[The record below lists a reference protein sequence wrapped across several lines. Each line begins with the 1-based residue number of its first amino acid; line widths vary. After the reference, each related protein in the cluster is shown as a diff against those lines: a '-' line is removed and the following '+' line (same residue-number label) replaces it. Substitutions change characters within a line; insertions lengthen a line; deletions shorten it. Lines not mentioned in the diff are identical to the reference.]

1 MSLQPIHTDAA
12 PKAVGAY
19 SQAIQ
24 CGNILYTSG
33 QIGLNPNTGE
43 MVGDDVASQAQ
54 QVVKNLTAV
63 ITQAGGSLNQIV
75 KVTIFLEDMADFAE
89 VNQIYASLK
98 ELSGEDRGE
107 FLDGNRGKLRQRKR
121 LQATSKKLRQLKK
134 RRDRIMDDKDM
145 GRSEKQI
152 KLNAVQ
158 RQMNKL
164 SRRTSLATEKAF

>member
-1 MSLQPIHTDAA
+1 MSLQPIHTDAT

-89 VNQIYASLK
+89 VNQIYATWLGAHKPARSTVAVAALPLAAK
-98 ELSGEDRGE
+98 VEMDCVVA
-107 FLDGNRGKLRQRKR
+107 LD
-121 LQATSKKLRQLKK
+121 
-134 RRDRIMDDKDM
+134 
-145 GRSEKQI
+145 
-152 KLNAVQ
+152 
-158 RQMNKL
+158 
-164 SRRTSLATEKAF
+164 